1 MNNFIQAYSWLNIR
15 YLLEGL
21 WITVE
26 ISAISIVL
34 SFIIGGL
41 LGLLRYVKIKYLSA
55 LVGFVIDIIRNL
67 PLLLILFF
75 TFFGL
80 PNIGIKPDVVM
91 AAILAMTVFE
101 SAMVAEII
109 RSGIQA
115 VDPGQMEAARS
126 NGMSYRQAMQH
137 IILPQAIKKMIPPLV
152 SQFVS
157 LIKDTSLATIIM
169 LPELMYHAQI
179 IYGQNTNFVLP
190 MFLALA
196 VLYFIVCYALSWL
209 SRVLDRRMG
218 A

>member
-115 VDPGQMEAARS
+115 VDPGQIEAARS